1 LYNIYGIYIRYRM
14 HQWKRSN
21 KPFARQIRRRM
32 PNAER
37 WTVNGENFSTARQK
51 HWERA
56 HIPHVGLVM
65 TYKDFYAQAMLS
77 SLPIAYAVEK
87 DLMQG
92 REPTP
97 ENVALGASQLA
108 MALTELL
115 ASTAENVPGANQQY

>member
-1 LYNIYGIYIRYRM
+1 M
-14 HQWKRSN
+14 DSS
-21 KPFARQIRRRM
+21 A
-32 PNAER
+32 NAER
-37 WTVNGENFSTARQK
+37 FEIISLPQCK
-51 HWERA
+51 SIEERA
-56 HIPHVGLVM
+56 DIPHVGLVM

-115 ASTAENVPGANQQY
+115 ASTVENVPGANQQY

>member
-1 LYNIYGIYIRYRM
+1 
-14 HQWKRSN
+14 
-21 KPFARQIRRRM
+21 
-32 PNAER
+32 
-37 WTVNGENFSTARQK
+37 
-51 HWERA
+51 
-56 HIPHVGLVM
+56 M

-87 DLMQG
+87 DLLQG

-115 ASTAENVPGANQQY
+115 ANTAANVPSGNTQY

>member
-1 LYNIYGIYIRYRM
+1 
-14 HQWKRSN
+14 
-21 KPFARQIRRRM
+21 
-32 PNAER
+32 
-37 WTVNGENFSTARQK
+37 
-51 HWERA
+51 
-56 HIPHVGLVM
+56 M

-92 REPTP
+92 REPSP

-115 ASTAENVPGANQQY
+115 ASTAGSVPDANTEY

>member
-1 LYNIYGIYIRYRM
+1 
-14 HQWKRSN
+14 
-21 KPFARQIRRRM
+21 
-32 PNAER
+32 
-37 WTVNGENFSTARQK
+37 
-51 HWERA
+51 
-56 HIPHVGLVM
+56 M

-87 DLMQG
+87 DLLQG

-115 ASTAENVPGANQQY
+115 ANTAANVPNGNTQY